1 MPRTTFNLNSILLYF
16 TSILAFLTPQFVA
29 RSTDPS
35 GVQHAYELWK
45 SEAFLCI
52 GTFLC
57 IAPLTTQPLKP
68 VTCQSIFPEASGK
81 PGLDNSLR
89 RPCGRAAV
97 DRASE
102 SDVQDFGP
110 GVCGAE
116 GHGSRNQSKKPN
128 ILRPVVITTQA
139 PNSHLLHISL
149 KFTPLPVLATML
161 STAAKGLIY
170 DMLVNC
176 VDSANLR
183 VPGFGERKQQAAETG

>member
-68 VTCQSIFPEASGK
+68 VTCESIFPEASGK
-81 PGLDNSLR
+81 PGLDNLLR

-97 DRASE
+97 EMLGLGLPSRM
-102 SDVQDFGP
+102 FRILGP

-116 GHGSRNQSKKPN
+116 GHGSRNRSKKPN

-161 STAAKGLIY
+161 STA
-170 DMLVNC
+170 
-176 VDSANLR
+176 
-183 VPGFGERKQQAAETG
+183 E